1 MAGDSAVPPGIV
13 ERVHNALNPPK
24 ADTPPATQGQTTP
37 AAPAEGDKAR
47 NEKGQFVPK
56 QDAPV
61 TPGKPD
67 LTPEA
72 RGLLAGL
79 RAERERRK
87 EAEGKASA
95 YEKRLAEIEARLNT
109 PAKMDRKD
117 LLKDVPE
124 DTQNFWANKA
134 DPIVRDTAREEAL
147 RLLGPDA
154 KEALDFV
161 RGLKER
167 EGATRAFQSDLA
179 EFIEDA
185 ALEGQSIDPVALVD
199 TITRFEKEYDI
210 SLGRSNRKKF
220 ENALGMMG
228 ALPKPDRSVADQ
240 AAAQKAR
247 EEAEA
252 AAKARAG
259 GVAPGSAA
267 TVPPP
272 DQRAALQKGVRELA
286 LKGDTRAI
294 ADLIAKRVPKH
305 PLLSRQ

>member
-56 QDAPV
+56 QEAPT
-61 TPGKPD
+61 TPGKSE

-72 RGLLAGL
+72 RGILAGL
-79 RAERERRK
+79 KAERERRK
-87 EAEGKASA
+87 EAEAKSASL
-95 YEKRLAEIEARLNT
+95 EQRIAEIEARANK
-109 PAKMDRKD
+109 PREDRRSD
-117 LLKDVPE
+117 LLKNAPE
-124 DTQNFWANKA
+124 DTQKFWKEIG
-134 DPIVRDTAREEAL
+134 DPLVEARIDERVAQILEPYKPAIETAKAL
-147 RLLGPDA
+147 R
-154 KEALDFV
+154 
-161 RGLKER
+161 ER

-220 ENALGMMG
+220 ETALGMMG

-267 TVPPP
+267 TVPTPNE
-272 DQRAALQKGVRELA
+272 RAALQKGVRELA
-286 LKGDTRAI
+286 GKGDLRSI
-294 ADLIAKRVPKH
+294 ADIIAKRVPKH
-305 PLLSRQ
+305 PLLSR

>member
-24 ADTPPATQGQTTP
+24 AETPPATQAQTPP
-37 AAPAEGDKAR
+37 ATPAEGEKAR
-47 NEKGQFVPK
+47 NDKGQFVPK
-56 QDAPV
+56 QDPSN
-61 TPGKPD
+61 TPGKPE

-79 RAERERRK
+79 KAERERRK
-87 EAEGKASA
+87 EAEGKVSA
-95 YEKRLAEIEARLNT
+95 YEKRLADLEARLNT
-109 PAKMDRKD
+109 PAKMDRKE

-147 RLLGPDA
+147 ALLGPDA
-154 KEALDFV
+154 KEALDYV
-161 RGLKER
+161 RSIKAKEKETQTFR
-167 EGATRAFQSDLA
+167 SDLA

-185 ALEGQSIDPVALVD
+185 ALEGHSIDPVALVNS
-199 TITRFEKEYDI
+199 INRFRDEYGI
-210 SLGRSNRKKF
+210 ELGRTNRQKF
-220 ENALGMMG
+220 ENAVGLLGG
-228 ALPKPDRSVADQ
+228 LPKPDRSVAD
-240 AAAQKAR
+240 AAAEQKAK
-247 EEAEA
+247 EEADA

-272 DQRAALQKGVRELA
+272 NERAALQKGVRELA
-286 LKGDTRAI
+286 GKGDLRSI
-294 ADLIAKRVPKH
+294 ADIIAKRVPKH
-305 PLLSRQ
+305 PLLSR